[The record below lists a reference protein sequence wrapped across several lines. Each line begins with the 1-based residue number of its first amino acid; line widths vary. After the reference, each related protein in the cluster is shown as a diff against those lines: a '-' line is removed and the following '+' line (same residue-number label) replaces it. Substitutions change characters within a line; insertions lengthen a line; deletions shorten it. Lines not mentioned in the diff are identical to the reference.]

1 MQASVAEAST
11 SHYAAV
17 AIDQPSKGAVASS
30 DLSVL
35 PRIYGSDTNLA
46 IWRRNIAGECQSE
59 SAKWLER
66 NPTLQLSLMASPE
79 TIQQSIISTLRVDQ
93 DSPLVKDMAELVEM
107 FCVLFELTRVGFRL
121 TALQGQMCPK
131 FHVDRVPCRLI
142 TTYVG
147 IATEWLPNDKTDRSK
162 LGAVMPGIEN
172 RQGGLYK
179 QDRDIAQL
187 NTGDVALFKG
197 EAWEG
202 NEGFG
207 VVHRSPSVPDNT
219 QRLLLTIDFGK

>member
-107 FCVLFELTRVGFRL
+107 FCVLFELTRRL
-121 TALQGQMCPK
+121 PLNGTARPDVSEISCGPRALQIDHDLRWDC
-131 FHVDRVPCRLI
+131 HRV
-142 TTYVG
+142 
-147 IATEWLPNDKTDRSK
+147 
-162 LGAVMPGIEN
+162 
-172 RQGGLYK
+172 
-179 QDRDIAQL
+179 
-187 NTGDVALFKG
+187 VAK
-197 EAWEG
+197 
-202 NEGFG
+202 
-207 VVHRSPSVPDNT
+207 
-219 QRLLLTIDFGK
+219 